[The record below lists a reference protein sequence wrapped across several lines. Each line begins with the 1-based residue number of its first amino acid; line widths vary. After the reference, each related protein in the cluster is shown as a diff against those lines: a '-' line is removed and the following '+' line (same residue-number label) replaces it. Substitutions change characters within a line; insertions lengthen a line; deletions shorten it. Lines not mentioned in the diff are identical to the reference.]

1 MLEIGFIGAGVV
13 GTALATGLSRKGCK
27 VTAVCSRS
35 AASAERLAESLPHC
49 QVYRSAQEAADAAEL
64 IFITTPDDVISKVA
78 GEVRWRPGKSVV
90 HCSGAHSLDILAPA
104 KKAGAAVGSFHPLQT
119 FANVA
124 QAIENLPGSTF
135 ALEAQEP
142 LRSTLRELASL
153 LQGDWVEL
161 KPGDKVLYHAA
172 AVFAC
177 NYMVTLVKLATDLW
191 QNLGIPQDQ
200 AVKAL
205 LPLLHG
211 TINNI
216 GNVGLPGCL
225 TGPISRGDSGTI
237 SKHLAA
243 LKSRNPSLLAVYK
256 ELGLNTIPIA
266 LAKGRIDEHKAEE
279 LRKLLNHAEPFTALE
294 KTGEEVRK

>member
-1 MLEIGFIGAGVV
+1 MLEIGFIGAGMV
-13 GTALATGLSRKGCK
+13 GTALATGLSRKGCSP
-27 VTAVCSRS
+27 TAGSSRS
-35 AASAERLAESLPHC
+35 LASAEKLAKSLHNC
-49 QVYRSAQEAADAAEL
+49 NVYRSAQEVADASAL

-78 GEVRWRPGKSVV
+78 NEVRWHSGKSVV
-90 HCSGAHSLDILAPA
+90 HCSGAHSLDVLDAA
-104 KKAGAAVGSFHPLQT
+104 KEAGANVGSFHPLQT
-119 FANVA
+119 FANVN

-142 LRSTLRELASL
+142 LLSTLKELASTL
-153 LQGDWVEL
+153 DGDWVEL

-177 NYMVTLVKLATDLW
+177 NYMVTLTKMAIDLW
-191 QNLGIPQDQ
+191 QALGIPEEQ
-200 AVKAL
+200 ALKAL
-205 LPLLHG
+205 VPLLRG

-216 GNVGLPGCL
+216 GNIGLPDCL

-243 LKSRNPSLLAVYK
+243 IKLKNPQLLTTYK

-266 LAKGRIDEHKAEE
+266 LAKGSIDEHKAEE
-279 LRKLLNHAEPFTALE
+279 LRKLLNHAEPLAALSTT
-294 KTGEEVRK
+294 KEEVKK